1 MSLTEKLSAKAEYFS
16 DREHEEEQSEELCE
30 RLNTP
35 HSPQPDSSAN
45 VVDQDSLQSQLN
57 SLALKVSPET
67 QQEIAKVLESLQGEI
82 FPHRRIGSTGTMIPV
97 LAFNFL
103 IHS

>member
-1 MSLTEKLSAKAEYFS
+1 MSSTEKLSAGTEYL

-30 RLNTP
+30 RLITP
-35 HSPQPDSSAN
+35 HSPQPDSSTN

-82 FPHRRIGSTGTMIPV
+82 FPRHILTVPVGTC
-97 LAFNFL
+97 
-103 IHS
+103 